1 MESKPSQP
9 HQPHHPHPR
18 NEIISELLSKYKF
31 STGSRLNVYLET
43 IKPGILPKVF
53 KLVALLNMLKSIIN
67 NTRQFDQKNQV
78 IILCNDDLTFAL
90 DVTALHV
97 TQLKDYV
104 YKQLEL
110 VSGFVPNIM
119 LDIFS
124 IPFIVRFSDAENS
137 DYDNTYYE
145 PNPPGITDNSL
156 ADTKKP
162 VSDVILFTEPD
173 LYYMFFQLKMVLS
186 TTPSFPQNKSFF
198 TFQEITQLTT
208 DYIYAKR
215 HSLIDFRNPFVCL
228 VSKDPLGT
236 VFQVKAFHSTQLSY
250 LLLRNVICLK

>member
-9 HQPHHPHPR
+9 HQPHHPHSR

-78 IILCNDDLTFAL
+78 IILCNDDLAFAL

-173 LYYMFFQLKMVLS
+173 LYHMFFQ
-186 TTPSFPQNKSFF
+186 
-198 TFQEITQLTT
+198 
-208 DYIYAKR
+208 
-215 HSLIDFRNPFVCL
+215 
-228 VSKDPLGT
+228 
-236 VFQVKAFHSTQLSY
+236 
-250 LLLRNVICLK
+250 

>member
-9 HQPHHPHPR
+9 HQPHHPHPP

-173 LYYMFFQLKMVLS
+173 LYHMFFQ
-186 TTPSFPQNKSFF
+186 
-198 TFQEITQLTT
+198 
-208 DYIYAKR
+208 
-215 HSLIDFRNPFVCL
+215 
-228 VSKDPLGT
+228 
-236 VFQVKAFHSTQLSY
+236 
-250 LLLRNVICLK
+250 